1 MTLYATYILDSSVFL
16 YNIRKIEETDRKWIR
31 DFLVKEWQSPLVVTR
46 GVIHQADSLPGFI
59 AEIDGYK
66 QGLITYNIKVSQCEI
81 VTLNSLV
88 EKQGIGS
95 GLIET
100 VRKKASALGCKRLWL
115 ITTNDNIDAIKFYKK
130 RGFKVAAIHKNA
142 VNESRR
148 LKPEIPLTGIDGV
161 PICDE
166 IEMELMFE

>member
-1 MTLYATYILDSSVFL
+1 LDSSVFL

-59 AEIDGYK
+59 AEIDGCK

-95 GLIET
+95 GLIDT
-100 VRKKASALGCKRLWL
+100 VRKEVFTLGCKRLWL
-115 ITTNDNIDAIKFYKK
+115 ITTNDNVGGIKFYKK

-142 VNESRR
+142 VSESRR

-166 IEMELMFE
+166 IEMELLFE